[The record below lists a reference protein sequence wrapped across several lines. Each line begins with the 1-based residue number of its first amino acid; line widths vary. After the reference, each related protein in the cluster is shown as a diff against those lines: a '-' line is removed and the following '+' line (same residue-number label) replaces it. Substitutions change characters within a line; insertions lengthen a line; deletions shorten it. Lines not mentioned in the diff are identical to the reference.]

1 MKGLSKRS
9 DEIRKTL
16 HITTNAFGVIFIA
29 YSDNRYYN
37 IVFKEGDSM
46 IYIAV
51 CDDEKYMSE
60 QIKRMAEDFFKKK
73 NTDISVAQYSSGE
86 ELLENSE
93 RIDLLFLD
101 IGMEGMEGM
110 DGIETARMLRAQDY
124 KGFLVFITVL
134 KEMVFQSFEVQPF
147 DYLVK
152 PVQEEQ
158 FERTME
164 RLFRSMQDRLS
175 PEKVNL
181 LVQKG
186 YESTILSFQDII
198 YCEIIDRKVYLHL
211 TSGEVVDYYERI
223 ENLEKKLDGFFRC
236 HRSYLI
242 NLNHLKS
249 YRNNSAYMADGTE
262 IPVSRLRSKEFSNVI
277 LRHMKGW
284 RL

>member
-101 IGMEGMEGM
+101 IGMEGM

-211 TSGEVVDYYERI
+211 TLGEVVDYYERI